1 MSVLLDTC
9 VIIDALKSKYDRHV
23 LLSELASRGETLAC
37 CAINVAEVYAG
48 MRPYEEEA
56 TAGLLASLE
65 FIEIE
70 RDLAERAGRLKFEW
84 ERKGRTIH
92 IPDAII
98 AAVALTFDLR
108 LATDN
113 RRDFP
118 MPDLQFLDL
127 PAKRI
132 H

>member
-1 MSVLLDTC
+1 MTVLLDTC
-9 VIIDALKSKYDRHV
+9 VIIDALKAKFDRHV
-23 LLSELASRGETLAC
+23 LLRELASRGETLAC

-48 MRPYEEEA
+48 MRPNEETA
-56 TAGLLASLE
+56 TAGLLATFE
-65 FIEIE
+65 FIEVG
-70 RDLAERAGRLKFEW
+70 RDLSERAGRLKFEW

-92 IPDAII
+92 VPDAII
-98 AAVALTFDLR
+98 AAVALTFDLS

-127 PAKRI
+127 PAKRV